1 MFSEALEV
9 GDSRAFSVQVASF
22 SDSPNVNALRRIAGR
37 FRSNQLQDNYL
48 ERRIP
53 MSRWFEADKLG
64 LRQIAERQVERR
76 GLLYRKPPGTN
87 ARGLA
92 SVPQIRIGS
101 ASALKRET
109 RDGKSL

>member
-37 FRSNQLQDNYL
+37 FRSNPLQDNYL

-53 MSRWFEADKLG
+53 MSRWFEADKVG
-64 LRQIAERQVERR
+64 LRQIAERLVERR
-76 GLLYRKPPGTN
+76 GFGILGAELYQNVMDT
-87 ARGLA
+87 
-92 SVPQIRIGS
+92 S
-101 ASALKRET
+101 ATACTITLEK
-109 RDGKSL
+109 